1 MLIFEQW
8 KAITSA
14 FKYFC
19 LAFAIFSLLWR
30 RCRMWWP
37 PNKRSCAPVA
47 QKRRVNHVHILLI
60 ARDVQLVLSRLIPF
74 DGTSFV
80 LLDDPKWRWNANYRP
95 STVKSC
101 QFYELKY
108 HEKYDCILNQ
118 EWQKINEKCSSPE
131 FEKADN
137 SDYWYPIQARD
148 KTDFL
153 VISLPSVNENPFCKK
168 VYGLV

>member
-60 ARDVQLVLSRLIPF
+60 ARDVQFVLSRLIPF

-80 LLDDPKWRWNANYRP
+80 LLDDPKWRWNAYYRP

-108 HEKYDCILNQ
+108 HEKFDCRDL
-118 EWQKINEKCSSPE
+118 ESRMTKKSMKS
-131 FEKADN
+131 A
-137 SDYWYPIQARD
+137 QARNLR
-148 KTDFL
+148 KRIIQITDTQSKREIKPIFL
-153 VISLPSVNENPFCKK
+153 L
-168 VYGLV
+168 

>member
-1 MLIFEQW
+1 
-8 KAITSA
+8 
-14 FKYFC
+14 
-19 LAFAIFSLLWR
+19 
-30 RCRMWWP
+30 MWWP

-47 QKRRVNHVHILLI
+47 QKRCVGHVDILLI
-60 ARDVQLVLSRLIPF
+60 PRDVQLVLSRLIPF

-80 LLDDPKWRWNANYRP
+80 LLDDPKWRWNAYYRP

-108 HEKYDCILNQ
+108 HEKFDCILNQ

>member
-1 MLIFEQW
+1 
-8 KAITSA
+8 
-14 FKYFC
+14 
-19 LAFAIFSLLWR
+19 
-30 RCRMWWP
+30 MWWP

-47 QKRRVNHVHILLI
+47 QKHCVNHVHILLI

-74 DGTSFV
+74 DGTGFFV
-80 LLDDPKWRWNANYRP
+80 LLDDPKWRWNANYSP
-95 STVKSC
+95 STVKRC

-108 HEKYDCILNQ
+108 HEKFDCILNQ
-118 EWQKINEKCSSPE
+118 EWKKINEKCSSPE

-153 VISLPSVNENPFCKK
+153 VISLPSVHENPFCKK